1 MTPKLLGGNL
11 NPEVFCC
18 HAATY
23 VGEMQMCYLYLVFF
37 SNNFE
42 TENSVDFVST
52 AFFSSWNKGLWKL
65 SIRTPWKNLSK

>member
-37 SNNFE
+37 SNNFD
-42 TENSVDFVST
+42 TEKIVLILFQLHFSVHGI
-52 AFFSSWNKGLWKL
+52 KG
-65 SIRTPWKNLSK
+65 SGN